1 MERIRK
7 ATSTSHRM
15 IVPLKILWINP
26 IHAVPALSASTMNP
40 TSTANASAKD
50 QGQNARQRASRL
62 KVLESTNTPARP
74 NMKANN
80 DTTSWAVP
88 AIVGDP
94 TRPAGSISS
103 VGKIPVRIIPT
114 ASSLMW
120 SAVRLYSETSGN
132 SKAMAAKN
140 AHPTM
145 ATVAISLSRRGST
158 RIVDADTVLPSL
170 GNSLP
175 ALLND
180 THTRTNV
187 HLSRV
192 YSPKLIEE
200 SL

>member
-1 MERIRK
+1 
-7 ATSTSHRM
+7 
-15 IVPLKILWINP
+15 
-26 IHAVPALSASTMNP
+26 
-40 TSTANASAKD
+40 
-50 QGQNARQRASRL
+50 
-62 KVLESTNTPARP
+62 
-74 NMKANN
+74 
-80 DTTSWAVP
+80 
-88 AIVGDP
+88 
-94 TRPAGSISS
+94 
-103 VGKIPVRIIPT
+103 
-114 ASSLMW
+114 MW

-180 THTRTNV
+180 TPTRTNV

-192 YSPKLIEE
+192 YSPNHVEGVFSEVRIQDPEWSLHGGASTPFLVLQRRAPE
-200 SL
+200 SLHLAA